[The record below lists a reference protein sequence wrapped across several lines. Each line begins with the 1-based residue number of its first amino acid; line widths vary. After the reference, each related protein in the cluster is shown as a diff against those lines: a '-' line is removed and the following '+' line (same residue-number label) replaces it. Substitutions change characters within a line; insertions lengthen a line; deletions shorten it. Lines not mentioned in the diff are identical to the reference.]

1 MDKFTIYMCIIIT
14 ALVLLLIF
22 MFEWKSDKKN
32 IFLTLFINN
41 IKIEGDITMLSMTAT
56 QFVEGRLNVVDRLGN
71 PAQVEPGSIQIVS
84 NDETVCIIQRI
95 GEDETAFKVV
105 ATGDGVTQV
114 DFSADADLGDGVTTI
129 TGYTGVEIIPAQA
142 VGFGVTFGEPQEQTA

>member
-1 MDKFTIYMCIIIT
+1 
-14 ALVLLLIF
+14 
-22 MFEWKSDKKN
+22 MFEWNTNKRK

-41 IKIEGDITMLSMTAT
+41 IKIKGDITMLSMTAT
-56 QFVEGRLNVVDRLGN
+56 QFVEARLNVIDRLGN

-105 ATGDGVTQV
+105 ATGNGVTQV

-142 VGFGVTFGEPQEQTA
+142 VGFGVTFGEPQEQTV